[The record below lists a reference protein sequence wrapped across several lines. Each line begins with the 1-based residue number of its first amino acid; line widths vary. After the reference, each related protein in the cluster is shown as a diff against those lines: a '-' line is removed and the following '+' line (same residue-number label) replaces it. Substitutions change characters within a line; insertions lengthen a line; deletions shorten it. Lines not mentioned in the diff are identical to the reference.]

1 MEFFFHFG
9 TGNWEEQLK
18 NTLYVCIDV
27 DDDDDDDE
35 DEDDDDDDEDEVE
48 DDDEDEDFVA
58 GTEATSAGR
67 HNDGAPSRRSRAL
80 ELVNYSHQMTLY
92 YLY

>member
-1 MEFFFHFG
+1 MYDDIG
-9 TGNWEEQLK
+9 
-18 NTLYVCIDV
+18 V
-27 DDDDDDDE
+27 DDDDDNDEDDDDG
-35 DEDDDDDDEDEVE
+35 DEDDDDDDEGD
-48 DDDEDEDFVA
+48 DFVA

-67 HNDGAPSRRSRAL
+67 HNDGAPSCRSRAL

>member
-1 MEFFFHFG
+1 M
-9 TGNWEEQLK
+9 
-18 NTLYVCIDV
+18 YVCIDV
-27 DDDDDDDE
+27 DDDDADDEDDDDE
-35 DEDDDDDDEDEVE
+35 DEDE
-48 DDDEDEDFVA
+48 DDDEDHDDDDGDDEDDDEDDDFVA

-80 ELVNYSHQMTLY
+80 ERVNYSHQMTLY